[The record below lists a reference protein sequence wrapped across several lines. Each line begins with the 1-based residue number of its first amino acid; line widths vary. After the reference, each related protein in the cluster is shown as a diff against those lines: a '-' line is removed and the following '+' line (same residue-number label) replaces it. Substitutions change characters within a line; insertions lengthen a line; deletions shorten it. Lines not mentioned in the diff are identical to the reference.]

1 MHSLTPFL
9 QLSMLMAIMCMSSDV
24 TQRPAL
30 ARVRMTDLF
39 ADSSI
44 VKMQN
49 WQAISGGM
57 QKVVGVPMLSSY
69 PKEWMLKLC
78 GGLLV
83 EESCEM
89 DQLPQHLRESAKG
102 RWHLV
107 IVDIIQPKQ
116 GKCFISFRREK
127 ETHWSP
133 IFKSRDR
140 PLGRGKQ
147 STIPNC

>member
-9 QLSMLMAIMCMSSDV
+9 QSSMLMAVVCMSSDV

-30 ARVRMTDLF
+30 ARVRMADLF
-39 ADSSI
+39 ADSLI

-49 WQAISGGM
+49 RRAISRGM
-57 QKVVGVPMLSSY
+57 QKVVGVPTPSSH
-69 PKEWMLKLC
+69 PKEWMLKLR
-78 GGLLV
+78 GRLLV
-83 EESCEM
+83 EESCEI
-89 DQLPQHLRESAKG
+89 DQLPQRLRDLAKG

-107 IVDIIQPKQ
+107 IINILQLKQ
-116 GKCFISFRREK
+116 GKYFITFRREK

-133 IFKSRDR
+133 IFKSRDC